1 MFETVCS
8 NLLLTIKGKH
18 MSYASSHCPQV
29 FQTFKWMLKSEQQ
42 TMLSTWVRRAVAAT
56 FSGKESAVDVEGIG
70 AANRCSS
77 DSKAKKAKQEADSA
91 CVMHLFGN

>member
-1 MFETVCS
+1 MFEVVCS
-8 NLLLTIKGKH
+8 NLLLTTKGKH

-42 TMLSTWVRRAVAAT
+42 NMVSTWVKRAVAAT
-56 FSGKESAVDVEGIG
+56 FSGKEPALVAECTG

>member
-8 NLLLTIKGKH
+8 NLLLKIKGKH

-56 FSGKESAVDVEGIG
+56 FSGKEPAVDVEGIG

>member
-1 MFETVCS
+1 MFETVCL

-42 TMLSTWVRRAVAAT
+42 TMVSTWVRRAVAAT
-56 FSGKESAVDVEGIG
+56 FSGKEPAVDVEGI
-70 AANRCSS
+70 AASS
-77 DSKAKKAKQEADSA
+77 SSSGSKAQKAKLEAETAS
-91 CVMHLFGN
+91 VMHLFGN